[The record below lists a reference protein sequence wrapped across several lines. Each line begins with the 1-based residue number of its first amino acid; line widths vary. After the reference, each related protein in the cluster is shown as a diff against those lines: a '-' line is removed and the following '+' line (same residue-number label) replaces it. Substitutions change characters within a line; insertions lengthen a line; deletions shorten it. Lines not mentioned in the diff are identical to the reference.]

1 MKKLFKNEKRVFYEA
16 DTEVAEALSR
26 MAELAREKTK
36 LTKERAKIVSELE
49 ALLIEEH
56 GDDPVYIAV
65 PGYEARWYK
74 GTYLSAAWLKE
85 HYPKIYREAL
95 RDTRGYLVVSKK
107 KK

>member
-16 DTEVAEALSR
+16 DTEVAEALAR
-26 MAELAREKTK
+26 MVELAREKTK

-65 PGYEARWYK
+65 PGHEAHWYK
-74 GTYLSAAWLKE
+74 GTYLDGDWLKK
-85 HYPKIYREAL
+85 HHPKAYQEAL